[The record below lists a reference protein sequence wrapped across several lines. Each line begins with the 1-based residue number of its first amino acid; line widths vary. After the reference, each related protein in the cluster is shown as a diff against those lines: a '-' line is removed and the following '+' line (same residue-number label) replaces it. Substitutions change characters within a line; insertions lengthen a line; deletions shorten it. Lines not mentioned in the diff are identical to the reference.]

1 MARTQ
6 DEIIKDIR
14 NVECGLSPENL
25 TCDGELPRSQ
35 WQAKARR
42 LEAKKRE
49 LIKELGREPSY
60 EEIWGTW

>member
-1 MARTQ
+1 MARTK
-6 DEIIKDIR
+6 DEILKDIR

-35 WQAKARR
+35 WMVKKRR
-42 LEAKKRE
+42 LEAQRKE
-49 LIKELGREPSY
+49 LVKELGREPTY